1 MPSPTQATL
10 EPIRSQNDRQAD
22 LELDLEINRDFKEN
36 LPYQEGIISEIYQR
50 PHKSQIVDP
59 PELTDVVNTE
69 RIVQKYLPTQAD
81 IVKILKVIQRKVLKG
96 THLPITI
103 KEIQARYL
111 NSPYFKDLYFYLSRN
126 KLPSSKGAICKIE
139 ALSEKYIL
147 LDSLLF
153 KLNIEKEKAVLAIPE
168 VCVDQM
174 IVLYHSSLFAGHQ
187 GVVKT
192 YLTMSDKFFIPDR
205 MHYLR
210 SYIKGCHICQLSNK
224 DKIPNRHFQRR
235 INLNYKPLSRL
246 SMDLKV
252 MPKSYRGHK
261 FILCVIDEMTNYLIT
276 MPIYQARSEEIGDS
290 LIDNVISKFGIQEYL
305 IMDQDSAFVSTI
317 MNYLFRRLN
326 IMIKTVAPFNH
337 KSLLAEHGI
346 KLLSTILTKHLT
358 EQGQMWPKYLPLATL
373 VHNTFNSPNLAN
385 YSPYELTFDRKPKV
399 LIDIETDP
407 DIKVSGNFT
416 EYYKLLEK

>member
-1 MPSPTQATL
+1 MRSEKSQMEQSRENTPEQIYVPQKPIIPMNPNQIPNPTPKLPERVT
-10 EPIRSQNDRQAD
+10 QNDRQVN
-22 LELDLEINRDFKEN
+22 LELDLEINRDFEEN
-36 LPYQEGIISEIYQR
+36 SPYQEGIISKIYQR
-50 PHKSQIVDP
+50 PHKSQMVDL
-59 PELTDVVNTE
+59 PELTDLVNTE
-69 RIVQKYLPTQAD
+69 RIVQKYLPKQAD
-81 IVKILKVIQRKVLKG
+81 IDKILKVIQRKVLTG

-103 KEIQARYL
+103 KEIQAGYL
-111 NSPYFKDLYFYLSRN
+111 NSPYFKDLYLYLSQN

-174 IVLYHSSLFAGHQ
+174 IALYHSSLFAGHQ

-192 YLTMSDKFFIPDR
+192 YLTMSDKFFIPDL

-224 DKIPNRHFQRR
+224 EKIPNRHFQRR

-252 MPKSYRGHK
+252 MPKSYTGHK

-276 MPIYQARSEEIGDS
+276 IPIYQARSEELGDS
-290 LIDNVISKFGIQEYL
+290 LIDNVISKFSIPEYL
-305 IMDQDSAFVSTI
+305 IMDQDSSFMSTI
-317 MNYLFRRLN
+317 MNHLFKRLN
-326 IMIKTVAPFNH
+326 IKIKTVAPFNH
-337 KSLLAEHGI
+337 KSLQVEHGI
-346 KLLSTILTKHLT
+346 KPFVYYIN
-358 EQGQMWPKYLPLATL
+358 Q
-373 VHNTFNSPNLAN
+373 V
-385 YSPYELTFDRKPKV
+385 FDRTRSNVAK
-399 LIDIETDP
+399 I
-407 DIKVSGNFT
+407 FT
-416 EYYKLLEK
+416 ISHFSS